1 MKTVLLYKLLI
12 SEVIILLNIYFGEM
26 PEKQFPNY
34 VYNTSVY
41 FNNTYL
47 DSWLEDDYSKRIIKS
62 IDKATVLSPN
72 AVDSKVLGVIP
83 VTQISGGLKTLL
95 LFQHDHS
102 KIFNVSTCGDNCAKW
117 VLDIAKRYKG
127 DLTINLRHLMDFGEK
142 PFEIRIMNNDTVV
155 HNMQEYALCAGLYL

>member
-1 MKTVLLYKLLI
+1 MRNKTHSQY
-12 SEVIILLNIYFGEM
+12 EVMEMLNIYFGEM

-41 FNNTYL
+41 FDNTYL
-47 DSWLEDDYSKRIIKS
+47 DSWLEDEYSKRIIKS
-62 IDKATVLSPN
+62 IDRAIVLSPN

-95 LFQHDHS
+95 LLQHDHS

-117 VLDIAKRYKG
+117 VLDIAKRCKG
-127 DLTINLRHLMDFGEK
+127 DLTINLRHLMDFGDK

-155 HNMQEYALCAGLYL
+155 HNMQEYVLCAGLYI